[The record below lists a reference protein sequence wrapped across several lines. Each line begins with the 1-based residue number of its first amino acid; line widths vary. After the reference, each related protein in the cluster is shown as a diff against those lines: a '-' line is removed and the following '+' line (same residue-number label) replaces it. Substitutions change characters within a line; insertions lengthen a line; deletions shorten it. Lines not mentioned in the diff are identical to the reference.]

1 MARLNPALQS
11 LGQTLRVDK
20 ELARLTLALSRAAGR
35 EISSTPN
42 ALLSKGLATVLSA
55 EDFAYQIGGVFRG
68 DFLQQIG
75 TVEFDGT
82 RADFEKARNLLT
94 GMSHN
99 DFSQNPT
106 LPRR

>member
-1 MARLNPALQS
+1 LPASRSRRLKPPEGNLLDAKGTAVKMQKLGDGTSAR
-11 LGQTLRVDK
+11 
-20 ELARLTLALSRAAGR
+20 
-35 EISSTPN
+35 
-42 ALLSKGLATVLSA
+42 
-55 EDFAYQIGGVFRG
+55 DFAYQIGGVFRG

-99 DFSQNPT
+99 DFSQDPT